1 MKFLTARDVF
11 PFPLI
16 ILTGLSGS
24 GKSTALKVFEDLGF
38 FCVDG
43 LPASMVTR
51 LVRLMTAENPSD
63 FRGLALGMDIRQHD
77 FIQQWRETRDWLS
90 GKGIK
95 PRIIF
100 LEARMDVL
108 MRRYAETRRPH
119 PLESQE
125 RGLERALGK
134 ERELLSSLLEDAEQ
148 VVDTSDFSIH
158 DLRRHLQEQWSFLE
172 KPAHGLRVHVLSFGF
187 KYGIPPE
194 ADLVFDLRFLPNP
207 YFVEELKELSG
218 LDPRVYEYVLKTET
232 GTVFLNKFLDFL
244 LYILPQYVKE
254 GRYRMTL
261 ALGCTGGRHRSVAVA
276 RKIHLV
282 LEENLYYTS
291 LEHKHLELG

>member
-1 MKFLTARDVF
+1 MAATSASQ
-11 PFPLI
+11 FPLV

-43 LPASMVTR
+43 LPAGMVTR
-51 LVRLMTAENPSD
+51 LVGLITTKNPSD

-77 FIQQWRETRDWLS
+77 FIQQWQKNLDWLS
-90 GKGIK
+90 GQGIW

-119 PLESQE
+119 PLETPHL
-125 RGLERALGK
+125 GLEKALEK
-134 ERELLSSLLEDAEQ
+134 ERQLLASLLQDAER

-158 DLRRHLQEQWSFLE
+158 DLRRYLQEQWSFLN
-172 KPAHGLRVHVLSFGF
+172 KPARGLRVHVVSFGF
-187 KYGIPPE
+187 KYGIPSE

-207 YFVEELKELSG
+207 YFVKELKEFSG
-218 LDPRVYEYVLKTET
+218 LDPRVAAYVLETET
-232 GTVFLNKFLDFL
+232 GTNFLDKFLDFL
-244 LYILPQYVKE
+244 LYVLPLYVKE

-261 ALGCTGGRHRSVAVA
+261 AFGCTGGKHRSVAVA
-276 RKIHLV
+276 RKIHSV
-282 LEENLYYTS
+282 LKENHYFTS

>member
-1 MKFLTARDVF
+1 MAATSVSQ
-11 PFPLI
+11 FPLV

-24 GKSTALKVFEDLGF
+24 GKSTALNVFEDLGF

-43 LPASMVTR
+43 LPAGMVTR
-51 LVRLMTAENPSD
+51 LVGLITSENPID

-77 FIQQWRETRDWLS
+77 FIQQWQETLDWLS
-90 GKGIK
+90 AKGIR

-119 PLESQE
+119 PLETQDLN
-125 RGLERALGK
+125 LEKALEK
-134 ERELLSSLLEDAEQ
+134 ERELLSSLLEDAER

-158 DLRRHLQEQWSFLE
+158 DLRRYLQEQWSYFNQ
-172 KPAHGLRVHVLSFGF
+172 PAHGLRVHIVSFGF

-207 YFVEELKELSG
+207 YFVEGLKELSG
-218 LDPRVYEYVLKTET
+218 LDPRVAAYVLETEA
-232 GTVFLNKFLDFL
+232 GVNFLDKFLDFL
-244 LYILPQYVKE
+244 LYVLPLYVKE

-261 ALGCTGGRHRSVAVA
+261 AFGCTGGKHRSVAVA
-276 RKIHLV
+276 RQIHTV
-282 LEENLYYTS
+282 LKDNHYFSS